1 VKSEAEIQKAIYDFQ
16 RAISLRLDQIES
28 LDATDRF
35 YLVKQAKLEKQIK
48 ELEIKMEALKWA
60 ITT

>member
-1 VKSEAEIQKAIYDFQ
+1 MKSEAEIQKAIYDFQ